1 MSISVG
7 GLVSGLDINGMIS
20 QLLEVQNRPITMLQQ
35 QEAAYQVELTAYGS
49 LKGELSNLKSA
60 LDGLDSVSDMTA
72 FKASVGDT
80 DFVTVSAGNDA
91 AEGSFNLTVTQKA
104 DVHKLTSSAFTA
116 AETVGE
122 GTLHIK
128 VGDAT
133 AIDIEVSATD
143 TLENV
148 AQAIN
153 DSDAEVTA
161 GVIFDG
167 NDYFLA
173 LTGKETGVDS
183 VINITAT
190 DADTFNTDTNG
201 LSRLVFDKGI
211 TENLVNTQDASDA
224 IITVDGV
231 ADIHRSTNIIDDVI
245 EGITITID
253 SVPDTPDN
261 QANLT
266 VSRDTAATIARID
279 TFVEAHNKLVDFFDA
294 YQKYDAAAETAGI
307 LQGDATTNGIRNR
320 LSRAITGTVAGN
332 EEFSR
337 LVDLGISLDSD
348 GKLETDSAALT
359 TALDENFDEV
369 LQFFSQ
375 DTEGSE
381 GFAVGLIDT
390 LEGMLSTTQGAL
402 AARTKGIQT
411 SIDNIEDQVER
422 IEYRNQAWE
431 SRTRAQFNSL
441 ELLLAEYQ
449 TTGNYLTQQIAGL
462 QNLNNY
468 VANKG

>member
-1 MSISVG
+1 
-7 GLVSGLDINGMIS
+7 
-20 QLLEVQNRPITMLQQ
+20 
-35 QEAAYQVELTAYGS
+35 
-49 LKGELSNLKSA
+49 
-60 LDGLDSVSDMTA
+60 
-72 FKASVGDT
+72 
-80 DFVTVSAGNDA
+80 
-91 AEGSFNLTVTQKA
+91 
-104 DVHKLTSSAFTA
+104 
-116 AETVGE
+116 
-122 GTLHIK
+122 
-128 VGDAT
+128 
-133 AIDIEVSATD
+133 
-143 TLENV
+143 
-148 AQAIN
+148 
-153 DSDAEVTA
+153 
-161 GVIFDG
+161 
-167 NDYFLA
+167 
-173 LTGKETGVDS
+173 
-183 VINITAT
+183 
-190 DADTFNTDTNG
+190 
-201 LSRLVFDKGI
+201 
-211 TENLVNTQDASDA
+211 
-224 IITVDGV
+224 VDGV

-245 EGITITID
+245 EGITLTID
-253 SVPDTPDN
+253 SAPDAPDN

-266 VSRDTAATIARID
+266 VSRNTATTIAKID
-279 TFVEAHNKLVDFFDA
+279 TFVEAYNKIVDFFDA
-294 YQKYDAAAETAGI
+294 YQQYDAAAETAGI

-320 LSRAITGTVAGN
+320 LSRAITGTVAGI
-332 EEFSR
+332 EVFSR
-337 LVDLGISLDSD
+337 LVDLGISLDSN

-375 DTEGSE
+375 DTEESE

-431 SRTRAQFNSL
+431 ARTRAQFNSL